1 MATAGAGTGLL
12 TAAAEAIAAEA
23 GMPPITAALHAG
35 AAARFVPAAVTVA
48 AFVAAERFMVRVRFA
63 QAEPGLMRV
72 VQRRHAPAHRARA
85 MHRLPGQQHRARQL
99 HTHRPHAR
107 RLPTAAGAVAVLLV
121 VEDVLRVG
129 ADILADMK
137 AETNTSNGIFAG

>member
-1 MATAGAGTGLL
+1 ML

-35 AAARFVPAAVTVA
+35 AAARFVPAA

-72 VQRRHAPAHRARA
+72 MQRRLRERRLHAQRHH
-85 MHRLPGQQHRARQL
+85 MHRLHVRQL
-99 HTHRPHAR
+99 RAR

-137 AETNTSNGIFAG
+137 AATNTSNGIFAG

>member
-72 VQRRHAPAHRARA
+72 MQRRLRERRLHAQRHH
-85 MHRLPGQQHRARQL
+85 MHRLHVRQL
-99 HTHRPHAR
+99 RAR

>member
-1 MATAGAGTGLL
+1 LL

-72 VQRRHAPAHRARA
+72 MQRRLREQRRHAPAHRARA